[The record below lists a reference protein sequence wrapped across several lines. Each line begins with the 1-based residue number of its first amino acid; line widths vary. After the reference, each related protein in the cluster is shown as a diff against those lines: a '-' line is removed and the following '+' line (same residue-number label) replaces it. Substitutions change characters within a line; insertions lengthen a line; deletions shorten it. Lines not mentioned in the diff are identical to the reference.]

1 MIGRLKDVL
10 TIEGTGSSAESDSI
24 LTILE
29 KGRPFKVTRSAG
41 AAGGSDHTSFYNKGV
56 PVFFFFS
63 GMHYDYHT
71 PSDTPDKINYTGE
84 SEILDMAYDLANIM
98 GKSKLLTYRQV
109 SNQYNSGA
117 RTYRIALGIM
127 PDVSGS
133 RNDGV
138 EVMDARKG
146 GPAEQAGIKKGDF
159 IISIQ
164 GKEVNNIM
172 EYMNRLN
179 TLKKGEKANV
189 GIRRSGEQM
198 TIVVQ
203 L

>member
-1 MIGRLKDVL
+1 
-10 TIEGTGSSAESDSI
+10 THS
-24 LTILE
+24 
-29 KGRPFKVTRSAG
+29 PG
-41 AAGGSDHTSFYNKGV
+41 AAGGSDHTSFYNKGI

-71 PSDTPDKINYTGE
+71 PSDKADKINYPGE
-84 SEILDMAYDLANIM
+84 SNILDMAFDLAKVM
-98 GKSKLLTYRQV
+98 STSKPLIYKQVANQMSTGTHTYK
-109 SNQYNSGA
+109 
-117 RTYRIALGIM
+117 IALGIM

-138 EVMDARKG
+138 EVLDARKG

-159 IISIQ
+159 IISIED
-164 GKEVNNIM
+164 KEVHNIM

-179 TLKKGEKANV
+179 LLKKGEKVNV
-189 GIRRSGEQM
+189 GIRRNGAKM
-198 TIVVQ
+198 NIVVQ